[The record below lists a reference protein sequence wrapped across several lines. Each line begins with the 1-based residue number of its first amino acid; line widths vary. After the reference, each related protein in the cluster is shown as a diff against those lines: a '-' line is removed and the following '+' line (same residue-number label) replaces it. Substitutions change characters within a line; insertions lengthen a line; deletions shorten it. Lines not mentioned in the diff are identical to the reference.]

1 MTDMK
6 QQQSS
11 RVKLQL
17 GQRET
22 LFNYPILCFLAAF
35 IIAGGKIMEEA
46 VPFGAA
52 FIGASGAGL
61 GGICSLAGAVLGYGY
76 FFGITDGIEYI
87 AACVMIFTVAFV
99 CQYIPVYKNKWFMPI
114 MVAFIVGVTMA
125 YGAVSSVRSDLPYIL
140 RILFEVMSGGVLT
153 FLYARASF
161 HRESMRRNQILQWCF
176 SWAAILACVLLTL
189 SRICVYEGLSA
200 GRIIVHTLVLV
211 GATIGGPAVSC
222 CVGTG
227 FGFVMDLSLLS
238 NPLNNLIYG
247 VSGLVTGLFNG
258 KNRIILSLIY
268 MLSISML
275 SVVFWDTEQAHFVWQ
290 ETIIGVGLYILLP
303 KNWLNRMSA
312 LLVVEQSN
320 DGQRSVRLNIINNLH
335 SFGTALTKLGSLM
348 SVDAEDEQDQ
358 NALTYVYE
366 RASDAVCTT
375 CSQKNMCWSNHYL
388 DMMAILDAS
397 TPKVRARGSLCA
409 EDLPEYFR
417 EYCKKHEQLIMAV
430 NYELKRSYDSLR
442 FEKEQVRH
450 CAVTQ
455 RQIELLANI
464 NEDKASYLRR
474 YYKSIPQIEQK
485 VMQYFRVKGIVCTV
499 AAFYDSNKRIHISI
513 RAETQADLRRCDEA
527 LDRLSALL
535 QIRLCSNGIS
545 NEQQTVL
552 ELFEAEPYAVV
563 LGVAVRKKRGELVC
577 GDFVR
582 YFKTD
587 EGILYVILS
596 DGMGTGEPASVVSD
610 MVSSTLESFLKSG
623 VQPIQ
628 ALELLNSA
636 VYLRG
641 TEDWSYA
648 TIDLLSIDLFTGRA
662 RIYKY
667 GAAPTIISCRDS
679 LVSLSAKTISL
690 GMIAYP
696 SYHPDVYEFDLE
708 PGSVAI
714 MTSDGVVVDDEDKLK
729 TQIRETKSMKLLARQ
744 ILMLSEQESA
754 YGDDQTVV
762 TVSFDRRK

>member
-1 MTDMK
+1 MTDTK

-11 RVKLQL
+11 RRTLRL

-22 LFNYPILCFLAAF
+22 LFNYPILCFLIAF
-35 IIAGGKIMEEA
+35 LIAGGKIMEEP

-61 GGICSLAGAVLGYGY
+61 GGICSLIGAVLGYGY

-99 CQYIPVYKNKWFMPI
+99 CQYIPVYKNKCFMPI
-114 MVAFIVGVTMA
+114 MVAFVVGVTMA

-140 RILFEVMSGGVLT
+140 RMLFEVMSGGMLT
-153 FLYARASF
+153 VLYARASV
-161 HRESMRRNQILQWCF
+161 HRESMQPELVLQWCF
-176 SWAAILACVLLTL
+176 SWASVLACVLLTL
-189 SRICVYEGLSA
+189 SRMFVYDGLSA
-200 GRIIVHTLVLV
+200 GRIIVHTLVL
-211 GATIGGPAVSC
+211 GAASIGGPAVSC

-227 FGFVMDLSLLS
+227 FGFIMDLSLLS

-247 VSGLVTGLFNG
+247 ISGLVTGLCNG
-258 KNRIILSLIY
+258 KNRVLLGVVY
-268 MLSISML
+268 LLSISML
-275 SVVFWDTEQAHFVWQ
+275 SVVFWDTEQVYFVWQ
-290 ETIIGVGLYILLP
+290 ETIIGVGLYMLTP
-303 KNWLNRMSA
+303 RKWLHRVSA
-312 LLVVEQSN
+312 LLIVEQSG
-320 DGQRSVRLNIINNLH
+320 DTQRSVRSNIISNLH
-335 SFGTALTKLGSLM
+335 AFGMALTKLGRLM
-348 SVDAEDEQDQ
+348 TVEVDDEQQD
-358 NALTYVYE
+358 NPMTCIYE
-366 RASDAVCTT
+366 RASDAVCMT

-397 TPKVRARGSLCA
+397 TPKVSARGSLCA

-430 NYELKRSYDSLR
+430 NYELKRSYDAQR

-455 RQIELLANI
+455 KQIELLAKI
-464 NEDKASYLRR
+464 NEDKVSYLRK
-474 YYKSIPQIEQK
+474 YYKPIPMFEQK
-485 VMQYFRVKGIVCTV
+485 IMQYFRVKGISCTV
-499 AAFYDSNKRIHISI
+499 AAFYDSNKRIHINI
-513 RAETQADLRRCDEA
+513 RTETQADLRQCDDA
-527 LDRLSALL
+527 LDYLSALL
-535 QIRLCSNGIS
+535 QIRLCSNGITS
-545 NEQQTVL
+545 EQQTVL

-667 GAAPTIISCRDS
+667 GAAPTTIYCRDA
-679 LVSLSAKTISL
+679 LVSLPAKTISL

-696 SYHPDVYEFDLE
+696 SYHPDVYELDLE
-708 PGSVAI
+708 PGSVTI
-714 MTSDGVVVDDEDKLK
+714 MASDGVAVDDEEKLK